1 MNIFK
6 FIGKSPWG
14 VLCLL
19 LITGMYIVAGEAQAA
34 LQCYGCHGTVSPV
47 DYRPVDASFRNP
59 SSGGFQ
65 GNHRT
70 HMGNSATV
78 NSCVKCH
85 PGSSTYNSA
94 HRDGVI
100 KISALVNNSPTTTQ
114 YPYDISFSNRT
125 SAFPQTSS
133 PAPGSCS
140 SVNCHFE
147 KTTPAWGDAPFTAPD
162 DCDKCHSAPPSDGA
176 HGKKHGL
183 YYGSDTA
190 SCSRC
195 HSDHLAESNKFAHAT
210 SAGKRA
216 LSIRF
221 TRFPNNSTSGF
232 YTGDVSYPA
241 YLPSQSPARNGGCS
255 NLYCHSD
262 GRKDEFGQVGPAN
275 RIVTWSGATTQCYSC
290 HKGLSTNPNPN
301 LAPAQ
306 TSDSTFANC
315 STIFGHWSS
324 SKGYCTPDLTMA
336 SNAHHRLVGQQ
347 WVRKYP
353 CYYCHNATMNPD
365 GTLKNLSNH
374 LNKTVDIE
382 MAPKWE
388 IGNRPKPTYDPATKV
403 CNNVYCHSD
412 GTTDPED
419 IRPVAWT
426 APKTDCNACHGHPT
440 GSCSNI
446 GCHDGKVH
454 EGDPVAGRIWTL
466 PAKFGNL
473 TSVFNNVTGY
483 HWPLGQEWM
492 GSLPMFPNEGPLSAR
507 PNSHPR
513 HAQTDFTCDQCHAKT
528 VLTAPN
534 GSGCIYTPGCHT
546 LGQVPP
552 GGMGEVS
559 HIDAAFHVD
568 KIKSVYFK
576 NVEAS
581 YDPDTRICSNTL
593 CHPPGANPVWGSTVN
608 SVTCLSCHGTSSGDV
623 DDYNAFNGTQGK
635 INKTQWEERGHG
647 RGIYG
652 AYTSAYPLSGNPAAN
667 FPGNPCWYCHDNSV
681 LHKDSSNI
689 YRLKMHS
696 QYERRFEKECVYC
709 HMEGT
714 NVECLACHVGQT
726 ESLSPQATTGGILFK
741 FKNTSTELRFTDHTY
756 VANCIDGGAS
766 CHTNDSN
773 THKVNAGVWTP
784 DMKRD
789 VKNQYLMMGVCLQC
803 HDDDSSNQCTSC
815 HIAPESNPLK
825 YSLGYDPGTGFIKPQ
840 KARASAGHF
849 GYKHYRDFTDSGG
862 WQKTYTSVKSPNFGT
877 YSVAKGTWKGGKFC
891 WDCHDPHGD
900 SNIYMI
906 QKKVATETDGWFG
919 IPKTGKQ
926 KDVVFLGIGGADYV
940 KKTGTID
947 GVCNVCHSPASDHYT
962 SERGDGHNYPRRCT
976 TCHEHRF
983 ADSHA
988 NKQDCDSCHENSK
1001 PIPKHTAFGLPRD
1014 CTKCHSGT
1022 VGRRMDIMGQ
1032 MKANSHHV
1040 QGVEVNNKHCYAC
1053 HWEATPDGLIDNLR
1067 HVGYNYKNYSSAK
1080 DGDVDLVIWQAN
1092 GFRPTF
1098 YSSTSATTFLAKN
1111 MASDGPLQRGEVDKV
1126 TNHCL
1131 SCHSDQNNDTDP
1143 FQDCKTPRQ
1152 YAWDLQSIASRY
1164 SQTGTTKYGK
1174 YNSATYTNTNKKDSL
1189 TKSFSAHGK
1198 ASLNQGGFS
1207 ATTGYDNAITNTRG
1221 GAYGVGC
1228 FDCHNSHGSKVVG
1241 TTSSYATFNGTNNGA
1256 NLKETKKD
1264 MGGYANDYKASSSS
1278 TTINPYGA
1286 GAGQC
1291 FDCHN
1296 NAYAGSPVATGNIP
1310 WGYQTTFGAT
1320 APIMGY
1326 KDTKGFGQFSAKA
1339 FIKRYPFRAAKNTI
1353 VSSHLIPDSQ
1363 RTASSVPPMLNYST
1377 SLQNRIN
1384 GLCTPCHDP
1393 HGVST
1398 TIANKDYAVPLLKGT
1413 WLTSPYKDDNPQPLL
1428 GSSIYNNPIYWR
1440 IDRNTFSTNMYNNS
1454 NRIEEDDSKF
1464 AGLCMKCHKKS
1475 TLTNGTN
1482 KDGAFKSLDR
1492 VHETVQGWGANDE
1505 HSFACSKCHQPHT
1518 SGLPRLMQTNCLDYQ
1533 HRGNAPSGGS
1543 PGKSPPRGGL
1553 WYGFPHAGSN
1563 NYLRCHG
1570 DGPQSEFADPHTG
1583 HPNHWLN
1590 WPSRYKWN
1598 SKTPWPVP

>member
-1 MNIFK
+1 M
-6 FIGKSPWG
+6 GDG
-14 VLCLL
+14 A
-19 LITGMYIVAGEAQAA
+19 TQA
-34 LQCYGCHGTVSPV
+34 
-47 DYRPVDASFRNP
+47 
-59 SSGGFQ
+59 
-65 GNHRT
+65 
-70 HMGNSATV
+70 
-78 NSCVKCH
+78 SCAACH
-85 PGSSTYNSA
+85 PGSGSYTAS
-94 HRDGVI
+94 HRNGNI
-100 KISALVNNSPTTTQ
+100 RISSRINNSPAATSYNNITT
-114 YPYDISFSNRT
+114 
-125 SAFPQTSS
+125 AWPQTSS
-133 PAPGSCS
+133 PALGSCN

-147 KTTPAWGDAPFTAPD
+147 FPSPAWGSDPADTS
-162 DCDKCHSAPPSDGA
+162 CTSCHAAPPSDGA
-176 HGKKHGL
+176 HGKKHGQNL
-183 YYGSDTA
+183 GTDTTSCIYCHPNHLSDA
-190 SCSRC
+190 NR
-195 HSDHLAESNKFAHAT
+195 FAHAT
-210 SAGKRA
+210 SAGKRS
-216 LSIRF
+216 LMVRF
-221 TRFPNNSTSGF
+221 TTFPNTGGAYS
-232 YTGDVSYPA
+232 GDVTYPA
-241 YLPSQSPARNGGCS
+241 YLPSQFPERNGSCS
-255 NLYCHSD
+255 SIYCHSD
-262 GRKDEFGQVGPAN
+262 GRKDEFGNVGPAN
-275 RIVTWSGATTQCYSC
+275 RTVTWSGATTQCYSC

-315 STIFGHWSS
+315 STIFGVWSS

-365 GTLKNLSNH
+365 GTLKDQAKH
-374 LNKTVDIE
+374 VNKTVDIE
-382 MAPKWE
+382 MAAKWAM
-388 IGNRPKPTYDPATKV
+388 GNRSTPSYNPVTKV

-412 GTTDPED
+412 GTSDAED
-419 IRPVAWT
+419 VRPVAWT

-454 EGDPVAGRIWTL
+454 PDDLVVGRIWTL

-513 HAQTDFTCDQCHAKT
+513 HAETDFTCDQCHAKT
-528 VLTAPN
+528 VVTAPN
-534 GSGCIYTPGCHT
+534 GSGCIYTPGCHEV
-546 LGQVPP
+546 GKVPP

-568 KIKSVYFK
+568 KIKSVHFK
-576 NVEAS
+576 NIEAS
-581 YDPDTRICSNTL
+581 YDTDTRVCSNTL

-608 SVTCLSCHGTSSGDV
+608 SVTCLSCHGTTGGDV
-623 DDYNAFNGTQGK
+623 DDYSAFNGTQGR
-635 INKTQWEERGHG
+635 INKTQWETYGHG

-652 AYTSAYPLSGNPAAN
+652 AYTSAYPVSNNPAAN

-681 LHKDSSNI
+681 LHKDNSNI

-726 ESLSPQATTGGILFK
+726 ESLSPQATLAGIVYTY
-741 FKNTSTELRFTDHTY
+741 KNTSTELKHTDHTY
-756 VANCIDGGAS
+756 IANCINGAG
-766 CHTNDSN
+766 CHDNDSN
-773 THKVNAGVWTP
+773 THNVNAGVWTP
-784 DMKRD
+784 EMKND
-789 VKNQYLMMGVCLQC
+789 VKNQYLQMGVCLQC

-825 YSLGYDPGTGFIKPQ
+825 YSLGYDPGTGFIKPK

-849 GYKHYRDFTDSGG
+849 GYKHYRAFKDSGG
-862 WQKTYTSVKSPNFGT
+862 WQKIYTSVRSPNFGT

-900 SNIYMI
+900 SNIFMI

-919 IPKTGKQ
+919 TPKAGKQ
-926 KDVVFLGIGGADYV
+926 KDVVFLGVGGADYV

-962 SERGDGHNYPRRCT
+962 SERGDGHNYTRRCT

-988 NKQDCDSCHENSK
+988 NKQNCTECHESSK

-1040 QGVEVNNKHCYAC
+1040 QGVEVNNRHCYAC

-1067 HVGYNYKNYSSAK
+1067 HTGYNYKNYTSVK
-1080 DGDVDLVIWQAN
+1080 DDVVDLVIWQAN
-1092 GFRPTF
+1092 GVRPTF

-1126 TNHCL
+1126 NKHCI
-1131 SCHSDQNNDTDP
+1131 SCHSDQNNDADP

-1164 SQTGTTKYGK
+1164 SQTGTTKFGK
-1174 YNSATYTNTNKKDSL
+1174 YNSATYTNANKKDTQ
-1189 TKSFSAHGK
+1189 TKALSGHGK

-1207 ATTGYDNAITNTRG
+1207 ATTGYDAAIANTRDG
-1221 GAYGVGC
+1221 SFSVGC

-1256 NLKETKKD
+1256 NLKETKRE
-1264 MGGYANDYKASSSS
+1264 MGGYASDYKASSS
-1278 TTINPYGA
+1278 TAPANPYGA

-1296 NAYAGSPVATGNIP
+1296 NAYSGTPVATGNIP

-1326 KDTKGFGQFSAKA
+1326 RDTKSFASFGPYSAKA
-1339 FIKRYPFRAAKNTI
+1339 FIKRYPFRDSKKTI
-1353 VSSHLIPDSQ
+1353 VSSHLKAQ
-1363 RTASSVPPMLNYST
+1363 MLNYTT

-1398 TIANKDYAVPLLKGT
+1398 TIVNKDYAVPLLKGT
-1413 WLTSPYKDDNPQPLL
+1413 WMTSPYKDDNPQPLAY
-1428 GSSIYNNPIYWR
+1428 SANHIYGNPIFWR

-1464 AGLCMKCHKKS
+1464 AGLCLKCHKKS
-1475 TLTNGTN
+1475 TLTNGVN

-1492 VHETVQGWGANDE
+1492 VHESVQGWGANDE

-1518 SGLPRLMQTNCLDYQ
+1518 SGLPRLMQTNCLDGQ
-1533 HRGNAPSGGS
+1533 HRGNLPSGGT
-1543 PGKSPPRGGL
+1543 PAKSPARGGA
-1553 WYGFPHAGSN
+1553 WYGFPHIGYN

-1570 DGPQSEFADPHTG
+1570 DGPLSEFADPHSS

-1590 WPSRYKWN
+1590 WPNRYKWN
-1598 SKTPWPVP
+1598 QKTPWPVP